1 MVNELLVNLVD
12 SVLGTGKRTA
22 RGNRA
27 YHCPYCNHHKPK
39 LEVNFTQHKKGYNPF
54 HCWACDKKGSRI
66 SSIFKQVKAS
76 PEKYEELKKLIGSEV
91 EVKKQDNQKKVFN
104 HMKGY
109 DEYLASSDTNQEI
122 LFKSFR
128 RKLDLIKPELSAY
141 EKIKTKLSSTASIVG
156 TSLFIAGFLIA
167 RLTIPVSTVN
177 IKGIEDQSYLE
188 HLPTNIIEIT
198 SEKRFEKTY
207 G

>member
-1 MVNELLVNLVD
+1 M
-12 SVLGTGKRTA
+12 
-22 RGNRA
+22 
-27 YHCPYCNHHKPK
+27 
-39 LEVNFTQHKKGYNPF
+39 
-54 HCWACDKKGSRI
+54 
-66 SSIFKQVKAS
+66 
-76 PEKYEELKKLIGSEV
+76 
-91 EVKKQDNQKKVFN
+91 VKKQDNQKKVFN

-198 SEKRFEKTY
+198 SEKRFEKIYAAAMKAGISFEFDAEGDVKQIYIKALPKNINHEFKNLLELSSNYEGPVTILKR
-207 G
+207 